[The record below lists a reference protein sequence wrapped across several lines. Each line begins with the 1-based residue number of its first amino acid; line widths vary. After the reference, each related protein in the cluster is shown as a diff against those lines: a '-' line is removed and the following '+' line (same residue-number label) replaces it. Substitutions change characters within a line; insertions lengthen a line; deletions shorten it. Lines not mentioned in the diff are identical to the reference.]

1 MEGTIAVPGGRV
13 WFQRIGGGPGR
24 PLLVVHGGPG
34 LPHNYLAPLRRLSD
48 EREVIFW
55 DQLGCGNSACPSD
68 VDLWTMNRSVAEMA
82 TVAEAL
88 ALTRFHIFSH
98 SWGGM
103 LAQQYV
109 LDKAPDAVSLT
120 IANSTASIPEFSA
133 SLVSLKSCLD
143 VATRSAIDRHEAAGT
158 THSAEYQAAIRTWN
172 ETYLCRTRPWP
183 RELTEAFANMG
194 TEIFE
199 TMFGPSDFR
208 IVGNVRD
215 WDVVDRLADIAVPT
229 LLVVGRFD
237 ECSPE
242 HMREMQGRIAG
253 SRLEF
258 FESSSHMPF
267 IEEPARFDRVMREF
281 LRLHDICSRR
291 ATSCP
296 SSATNRASLARVPEF
311 MPGKGFHRGVSP
323 ANRPGPRPTLA
334 TPWRSPRVARQWP
347 DPNPPA
353 GEPDRIAESGRPT
366 LGPTIR
372 GPRPSRNTRHWPS
385 A

>member
-199 TMFGPSDFR
+199 TMFGPATFASLGMFETGTSSTGWPTSR
-208 IVGNVRD
+208 CRPCWWWAVSTNVRLSTCEKCRAGLRARD
-215 WDVVDRLADIAVPT
+215 WNSSSPVPT
-229 LLVVGRFD
+229 CR
-237 ECSPE
+237 
-242 HMREMQGRIAG
+242 
-253 SRLEF
+253 
-258 FESSSHMPF
+258 SSK
-267 IEEPARFDRVMREF
+267 
-281 LRLHDICSRR
+281 SRR
-291 ATSCP
+291 DST
-296 SSATNRASLARVPEF
+296 
-311 MPGKGFHRGVSP
+311 G
-323 ANRPGPRPTLA
+323 
-334 TPWRSPRVARQWP
+334 
-347 DPNPPA
+347 
-353 GEPDRIAESGRPT
+353 
-366 LGPTIR
+366 
-372 GPRPSRNTRHWPS
+372 
-385 A
+385 

>member
-1 MEGTIAVPGGRV
+1 MHGHTRPAGQQKPSPPVTARPILSIHPNRLGPSGLDRAIADRHARRGDANSHSPEGANVRFCVCWSTEIGGQVEGTIAVPGGRV

-158 THSAEYQAAIRTWN
+158 THSARPRSEPGTRLICAAPAPGPGNSRKHSPTW
-172 ETYLCRTRPWP
+172 EP
-183 RELTEAFANMG
+183 RSSRRCLGPATFASLGM
-194 TEIFE
+194 FE
-199 TMFGPSDFR
+199 TGTSSTGWPTSR
-208 IVGNVRD
+208 CRPCWWAVSTNVRLSTCEKCRAGLRARD
-215 WDVVDRLADIAVPT
+215 WNSSSPVPT
-229 LLVVGRFD
+229 CR
-237 ECSPE
+237 
-242 HMREMQGRIAG
+242 
-253 SRLEF
+253 
-258 FESSSHMPF
+258 SSK
-267 IEEPARFDRVMREF
+267 
-281 LRLHDICSRR
+281 SRR
-291 ATSCP
+291 DST
-296 SSATNRASLARVPEF
+296 
-311 MPGKGFHRGVSP
+311 G
-323 ANRPGPRPTLA
+323 
-334 TPWRSPRVARQWP
+334 
-347 DPNPPA
+347 
-353 GEPDRIAESGRPT
+353 
-366 LGPTIR
+366 
-372 GPRPSRNTRHWPS
+372 
-385 A
+385 